1 MLVHC
6 SGNTSLALNC
16 SRIQCQDYIK
26 RNTETKTMAARGRET
41 CTCATENED
50 WANSALENKL
60 HMSRNIY
67 DCI

>member
-16 SRIQCQDYIK
+16 PRFQCQGYIK
-26 RNTETKTMAARGRET
+26 HNTETKTMAANGRET
-41 CTCATENED
+41 YTCATENQD

-60 HMSRNIY
+60 PLTRNIY
-67 DCI
+67 DRI